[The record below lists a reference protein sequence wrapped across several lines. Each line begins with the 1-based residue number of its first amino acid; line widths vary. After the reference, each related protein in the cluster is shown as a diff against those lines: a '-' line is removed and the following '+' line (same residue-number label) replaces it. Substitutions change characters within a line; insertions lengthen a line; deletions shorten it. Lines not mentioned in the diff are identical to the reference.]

1 MITVSELFQR
11 HNLVGFSL
19 KILGLI
25 VIGWGIISGFIIIT
39 DYQNDY
45 GYVPILALTTFFT
58 PILIGLLIIGFGE
71 LIDLVHKIVYGKNP
85 TPSDATQEEEQSI
98 SPPTIPFYAE
108 QEITTFYTNQNEQ
121 VERITPT
128 TARDVFKVTVNDRI
142 EYVEVG
148 GFTPKVL
155 TEEEAERFTQ

>member
-1 MITVSELFQR
+1 MSEIFQR
-11 HNLVGFSL
+11 HNLVGFIL

-71 LIDLVHKIVYGKNP
+71 LIDLVHKVVYGINP
-85 TPSDATQEEEQSI
+85 KTSDVSNEEDQ
-98 SPPTIPFYAE
+98 PLLPLTIPFYAE
-108 QEITTFYTNQNEQ
+108 QEITTFYTNKNEQ
-121 VERITPT
+121 VAHIKPT
-128 TARDVFKVTVNDRI
+128 SDRDVFKVEVNGRI
-142 EYVEVG
+142 DFVEVG

-155 TEEEAERFTQ
+155 TAEEAEKYSR